1 MTLTLLYV
9 RSMEEVT
16 LGSSHACLIAIFD
29 SRTGRSS
36 GSQAL
41 AVSDIIL
48 DEGSKRKFFFFFLK
62 TLKPKQNQYTIEV
75 TPLTLCPL
83 NHDAATNKVSTFSKQ
98 NANALQTEHQSFA
111 HGGFKNQHYQLQKKI
126 YIKSRTNT
134 FWTVYSST
142 FYPIN
147 ITPLLKSPLLE
158 FYCCYTIAN
167 ST

>member
-1 MTLTLLYV
+1 
-9 RSMEEVT
+9 MEEVT
-16 LGSSHACLIAIFD
+16 LGSSHACLIALFD

-41 AVSDIIL
+41 AVLDIIL
-48 DEGSKRKFFFFFLK
+48 DEGSKRKNIYIFFLK

-111 HGGFKNQHYQLQKKI
+111 QWWFQKPALLTAKKI